1 MTNPRQALIQA
12 IVDSRYDSIAY
23 YLDDHIAH
31 SDLTKDLF
39 MEKLEEMMKMVSGFE
54 DESAVIT
61 VGTDVD
67 LGAYIKEHKYYDP
80 VVFSIGS
87 SCFIMDIYETHDGKF
102 CIDVCPDGIEDGVL
116 GIHYSLEINID
127 ERVSFIPDEIYSNT
141 KDAIQHIFYKEDG
154 TFKTYFWTVDSLGD
168 WLEDNSLLFNWICE
182 KYSEYITL
190 RPYGTFYKVLKAI
203 SHGYANY
210 ESLKKSI
217 AAYKDV
223 NYWDAEQNYHWET
236 KHSHGLYTL
245 KSMYFQVE
253 EEYQGYFTMKPFFPN
268 HYFQYKEYEQL
279 VPFINLL
286 RVAHCKGF
294 EHRGKLFQESLRNS
308 PMPPY
313 SDDDDY
319 NTESYTD

>member
-1 MTNPRQALIQA
+1 MYNPRQSLIQA
-12 IVDSRYDSIAY
+12 IADHRYHQIAS

-31 SDLTKDLF
+31 SDLPKDLF
-39 MEKLEEMMKMVSGFE
+39 MEKLEEMMEMVRGLE

-67 LGAYIKEHKYYDP
+67 LGTYIKKHNYCEP

-87 SCFIMDIYETHDGKF
+87 SYFIIDIYETHDGKF
-102 CIDVCPDGIEDGVL
+102 CIDVCPDGIENEIL
-116 GIHYSLEINID
+116 GIQYSLEIAID
-127 ERVSFIPDEIYSNT
+127 ERVSFIPDEIYTNT

-154 TFKTYFWTVDSLGD
+154 TFKTYFWTVDSLEK
-168 WLEDNSLLFNWICE
+168 WQEDNYALFDLIRE

-190 RPYGTFYKVLKAI
+190 SPYGTFYKVLKAL
-203 SHGYANY
+203 SHCYANY

-217 AAYKDV
+217 SAYKDV
-223 NYWDAEQNYHWET
+223 NYWDAEQNYNWET

-245 KSMYFQVE
+245 KSLYFHVE

-268 HYFQYKEYEQL
+268 HYFQFKEYEQL

-308 PMPPY
+308 PIPPY
-313 SDDDDY
+313 SDDDDC
-319 NTESYTD
+319 NNESYTD